1 MFLVEPV
8 SGRTCNYRSA
18 VALGEAIRRGEVGPR
33 ARIFHRTTQ
42 QWLPITVHPE
52 YRKVESA
59 RETLNSQ
66 WREWEWTF
74 LARRPVHEPEQQ
86 AAPGTFRP
94 IPRRSSSDMVL
105 MPAAGRRSW
114 FGALKRLI
122 PFR

>member
-8 SGRTCNYRSA
+8 TGRTCSYRSA
-18 VALGEAIRRGEVGPR
+18 GALGEAIRRGDVGPR
-33 ARIFHRTTQ
+33 ARIFHRITQ

-66 WREWEWTF
+66 WRHWEWTF
-74 LARRPVHEPEQQ
+74 LAHRPEPEQE
-86 AAPGTFRP
+86 AAPGMYRP
-94 IPRRSSSDMVL
+94 IPRRSSSQMVL
-105 MPAAGRRSW
+105 MPEAGRRSW

>member
-8 SGRTCNYRSA
+8 TGRTYSYRSA
-18 VALGEAIRRGEVGPR
+18 DALGEAIRRGEVGPR
-33 ARIFHRTTQ
+33 ARIFHQATK

-59 RETLNSQ
+59 RETLNTQ
-66 WREWEWTF
+66 WRQWEWTF
-74 LARRPVHEPEQQ
+74 LAQRPEPEPEHQV
-86 AAPGTFRP
+86 APGTFRP

-105 MPAAGRRSW
+105 MPGAGRRSW
-114 FGALKRLI
+114 FGALKRLL